1 MMLIQ
6 LQMVMLSIK
15 ESLMVKVLNGI
26 MPTMMLIQHQMDTI
40 LIREL
45 ASALTKNKIIPT
57 ILTKKMDGLMTMTM
71 KQDLEMDNL
80 LIQILQ

>member
-1 MMLIQ
+1 MLIQ

-80 LIQILQ
+80 LIQISQ